1 MFTNKIYLPKNQ
13 INRQGAIT
21 YLFAILLPVIIAF
34 IAFAV
39 DYGVINNAKHELQ
52 NAADAGASAGIQLL
66 MSDPEK
72 ADRAARDAVTANHLV
87 GEFITFDVRR
97 CVEYGTWDPERTPKF
112 EPIPRTGYTPGSG
125 DPDDVSGTTIPDGA
139 TAVRVTL
146 VRSTDRNNAIPLF
159 FAPVIGTK
167 HAEITAIAIASAT
180 PGCSGFVGIDF
191 VTLGNNM
198 RTDAYNSDDGSY
210 GGGNQ
215 SLDGDVCS
223 NGPVSLAS
231 GAGVGG
237 DAQGSSIS
245 GAGSNGATISGNQT
259 TSPAGIVAPPV
270 NFDDATPNN
279 NNTIDSNSP
288 RPYGDPYY
296 RDGTNDLIVDQGRTM
311 TLFQG
316 TYYFRDM
323 LLRGGG
329 KLIIDG
335 EVRIF
340 IERELRFDNG
350 TDANKAKLPIN
361 LQLFVG
367 AGPVNLQGGHDLYA
381 TIYAPTANVTVANNG
396 KIYGSI
402 VGKTLTVQG
411 GSQLHFDQSLADEQA
426 SGAEPALVY

>member
-1 MFTNKIYLPKNQ
+1 M
-13 INRQGAIT
+13 
-21 YLFAILLPVIIAF
+21 
-34 IAFAV
+34 
-39 DYGVINNAKHELQ
+39 
-52 NAADAGASAGIQLL
+52 
-66 MSDPEK
+66 
-72 ADRAARDAVTANHLV
+72 ARRR
-87 GEFITFDVRR
+87 IRVR
-97 CVEYGTWDPERTPKF
+97 
-112 EPIPRTGYTPGSG
+112 
-125 DPDDVSGTTIPDGA
+125 
-139 TAVRVTL
+139 L
-146 VRSTDRNNAIPLF
+146 VRSTERDNAIPLF

-167 HAEITAIAIASAT
+167 NSEIEATAIAAAT

-191 VTLGNNM
+191 VTLGNNI

-215 SLDGDVCS
+215 SADGDVCS

-245 GAGSNGATISGNQT
+245 GAGYNGATISGNQT
-259 TSPAGIVAPPV
+259 NSPAGIVASPV
-270 NFDDATPNN
+270 DFDDATPNN
-279 NNTIDSNSP
+279 NNTIDTNSP

-296 RDGTNDLIVDQGRTM
+296 NEFTNDFIVDQGRTM
-311 TLFQG
+311 TLYGG

-350 TDANKAKLPIN
+350 TDANRAKLPIN

-381 TIYAPTANVTVANNG
+381 TIYAPTANVTVANNA
-396 KIYGSI
+396 KLYGSI

-411 GSQLHFDQSLADEQA
+411 GSQLHFDLSLADEQA
-426 SGAEPALVY
+426 AGAEPALVY